1 MALTVALL
9 GVRVLVLVAALDAT
23 LGRAVDAVA
32 LRMVSSDHGKSRCQR
47 KRTELAAAGALSEA
61 RPVRW
66 CALWQRRLRLK
77 PRRGGSS
84 GLAWVRTAVR
94 QDAAACFV
102 LGYRTSGHWQNR
114 VIPSLLCQRELCHC
128 NARLKG
134 KAGPASESRLLPQA
148 RSLRL
153 NPGPCLPGVTVFDP
167 SRASKLPGR
176 MLER

>member
-32 LRMVSSDHGKSRCQR
+32 LRMVSSDHGTSRCQR

-61 RPVRW
+61 PPGRW

-84 GLAWVRTAVR
+84 GLACVRPSAKA
-94 QDAAACFV
+94 QPPKHFA
-102 LGYRTSGHWQNR
+102 LGYRTSSHWKNR
-114 VIPSLLCQRELCHC
+114 VVLLCQQGAL
-128 NARLKG
+128 
-134 KAGPASESRLLPQA
+134 
-148 RSLRL
+148 SLH
-153 NPGPCLPGVTVFDP
+153 
-167 SRASKLPGR
+167 RAP
-176 MLER
+176 